1 MSMASV
7 RCPLQLSHS
16 LWDSRDDG
24 DTSER
29 IKSSAELRL
38 RCEVMAVPVTPRDCE
53 EVIETT
59 DASPGVEQ
67 DVGALNTPVT
77 ESAKTPDQSSSD
89 KASPSAAPSGGRKK
103 NRKMKNLVKP
113 AQSPVLGE
121 EQADAPAAEV
131 SGLSQLLPQVEIQ
144 TDRSLCAAVLK
155 R

>member
-1 MSMASV
+1 
-7 RCPLQLSHS
+7 
-16 LWDSRDDG
+16 
-24 DTSER
+24 
-29 IKSSAELRL
+29 
-38 RCEVMAVPVTPRDCE
+38 MAVPVTPRDCE

-89 KASPSAAPSGGRKK
+89 TAGSCKLAAPSTEEGEVDQSVAVKPEVKASPSAAPSGGRKK